1 MGKEFNLANLVA
13 QGKAPDLACGVRSI
27 EQITGEILDLK
38 RTAGDAI
45 LAIGNCLIEAK
56 GILSHGEWLPWLTE
70 QVEFSERAAQ
80 RFMRLAKEWT
90 NPTALSDLGA
100 TKALTLL
107 ALPAEER
114 DVFLSEPHEVC
125 GEEKNVI
132 DMTSRELEIAVRERN
147 EALANAEKAA
157 AEQKAAEEARDEMA
171 RQMDVVKNSLAAAN
185 EAAVQAKKELAELQS
200 RPIEVAV
207 QVDENAVKEARRK
220 AIEEMQAK
228 LDKAEKAK
236 EKAMA
241 DLGRVKS
248 ALDEANAKLEQ
259 AAKAEK
265 RDSIAADEDL
275 TMFRLVFEQVQ
286 TEINKLHGVLLKL
299 RGKGREADAEKL
311 GRALKALAEQVGRA
325 AE

>member
-1 MGKEFNLANLVA
+1 MGKEFNLASLVA

-107 ALPAEER
+107 ALPAEDR
-114 DVFLSEPHEVC
+114 DVFLNESHEVG
-125 GEEKNVI
+125 GEEKTVI

-157 AEQKAAEEARDEMA
+157 AEQKAAEDARDEMA
-171 RQMDVVKNSLAAAN
+171 RQMDVVKASLEAAN
-185 EAAVQAKKELAELQS
+185 EAAVRAKKELAELQS

-248 ALDEANAKLEQ
+248 ALDAANAKLEQ

-275 TMFRLVFEQVQ
+275 TTFRIVFEQVQ

-311 GRALKALAEQVGRA
+311 SRALKALAEQVGRA

>member
-90 NPTALSDLGA
+90 NPTALSDLGS

-125 GEEKNVI
+125 GEEKTVI

-171 RQMDVVKNSLAAAN
+171 RQMDVVKASLDAAN
-185 EAAVQAKKELAELQS
+185 EAAVRAKKELAELQS

-207 QVDENAVKEARRK
+207 QVDEEAVKEARRK

-241 DLGRVKS
+241 DLGNVKS
-248 ALDEANAKLEQ
+248 ALDAANAKLEQ

-275 TMFRLVFEQVQ
+275 TLFKVIWDSAVEQV
-286 TEINKLHGVLLKL
+286 NKLYGIRMKI
-299 RGKGREADAEKL
+299 RNKGREAEAEKL
-311 GRALKALAEQVGRA
+311 GNALLALADRVRGY